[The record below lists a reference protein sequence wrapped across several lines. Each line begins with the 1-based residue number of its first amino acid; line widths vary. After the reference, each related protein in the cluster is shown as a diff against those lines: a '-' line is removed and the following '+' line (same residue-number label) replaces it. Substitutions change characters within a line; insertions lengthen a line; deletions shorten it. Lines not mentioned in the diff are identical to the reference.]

1 MCGVGAVPL
10 MQRCHHAD
18 AESHNGRMWF
28 VLTLLAAGR
37 GPEWQFI
44 DLLPA
49 QAGKGKAMLHMQQK
63 LGFAYA
69 NMVAAGDAN
78 NDMLML
84 QEAPR
89 PILVGNASPE
99 PKDWARQQQAQRQE
113 QLGGDGRGQS
123 SMFIA
128 TAPIA
133 AGVMEGLRA
142 FGMLSMQLPN

>member
-1 MCGVGAVPL
+1 MPCGVGAVPL
-10 MQRCHHAD
+10 MQRCQHAD
-18 AESHNGRMWF
+18 AESHNDLMWF

-63 LGFAYA
+63 LGFADA
-69 NMVAAGDAN
+69 STVVAGDAD

-89 PILVGNASPE
+89 SILVGNASPE
-99 PKDWARQQQAQRQE
+99 LKDWARQQQAQRQE
-113 QLGGDGRGQS
+113 QLGGDGRGQN

-128 TAPIA
+128 AEPIA

-142 FGMLSMQLPN
+142 FGMPSVPN